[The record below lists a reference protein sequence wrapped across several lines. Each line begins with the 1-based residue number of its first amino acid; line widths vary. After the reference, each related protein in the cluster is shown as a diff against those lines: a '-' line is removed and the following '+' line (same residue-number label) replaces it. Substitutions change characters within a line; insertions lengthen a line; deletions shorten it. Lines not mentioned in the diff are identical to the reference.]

1 MWKSGNEQRRRTI
14 GAGIIFGIA
23 IGAALG
29 IVLGQLV
36 LGMGVG
42 FALGA
47 AAALAVSSRRPDGA
61 GKSTPRSPSD
71 SGGGW
76 A

>member
-1 MWKSGNEQRRRTI
+1 MWKSGNGQRRRTI
-14 GAGIIFGIA
+14 GAGILFGVA

-42 FALGA
+42 IALA
-47 AAALAVSSRRPDGA
+47 AAALAVSSRRPDRA
-61 GKSTPRSPSD
+61 GKSKLRSSSD
-71 SGGGW
+71 RGGGW